1 MGVFRNFG
9 KRLACAVGCTAV
21 LVAAPQA
28 RPSFDCS
35 KATTADEKAIC
46 ANPVLAD
53 IDVLIAEAYRGY
65 EPRFQPKKRIARQL
79 LKERGACGG
88 DHACIAA
95 VLSSTYDTYITGHDR
110 ELKVEPWVRSYA
122 TGMIGRKAA
131 ALARETDGIERALP
145 ESPGQCAR
153 TRINKVITRFG
164 EPLDSPGMDDRIII
178 RYENGGHQMS
188 YSNEGLRDIQVGHE
202 AIICLMR
209 IPHDCPEGD
218 ERGRYYYT
226 LDLETYRQWTMPDS
240 SHFCGGA

>member
-1 MGVFRNFG
+1 MRVFRNFG

-65 EPRFQPKKRIARQL
+65 EPRFQQKKRIARQL
-79 LKERGACGG
+79 LEDRGACGS
-88 DHACIAA
+88 DAACIAA
-95 VLSSTYDTYITGHDR
+95 VLSNSYDTYISGRDG
-110 ELKVEPWVRSYA
+110 ELEAEPWVRSYA

-131 ALARETDGIERALP
+131 ALARDPRGVATALP
-145 ESPGQCAR
+145 EKPGQCAR
-153 TRINKVITRFG
+153 TRIDKVSTRFG
-164 EPLDSPGMDDRIII
+164 EPLNFSNRDDGIVIG
-178 RYENGGHQMS
+178 YENGGHQVS
-188 YSNEGLRDIQVGHE
+188 YSREGLRDILAGHE
-202 AIICLMR
+202 VVICLMS
-209 IPHDCPEGD
+209 IPRDCPEGD
-218 ERGRYYYT
+218 ERGRIYYT
-226 LDLETYRQWTMPDS
+226 LDIETFTEWTMPDS